1 MVAINIKTGIALYR
15 KNDYFK
21 GRQKL
26 LNIVTLLYQYL
37 GILVVYEQAKQWNE
51 QLRIEMAY
59 K

>member
-1 MVAINIKTGIALYR
+1 MVAINIKTYIALYR
-15 KNDYFK
+15 KSDYFK

-26 LNIVTLLYQYL
+26 LNIVTLLYQYF

-51 QLRIEMAY
+51 QLRIAMAY